1 MRLAHSP
8 NPLIFPET
16 NYPGV
21 RDLTHKF
28 RTAGGFSDFNHTSML
43 VPQSNLHCLSL
54 APALCQLYI
63 DHYPALALY
72 CDPSLSVSIRQ
83 PSLSFSL
90 LSAVGEKKK
99 TARGGLGGREQGARV
114 MISSWNCHWFCDMLM
129 PSLVSVRGAEWTN
142 YLKSWQSSKGVCK
155 TMLMVL
161 GGGPGGSL
169 NSQAGG
175 QWWDTVSYA
184 LNVLQIRRCKLVFN
198 CLTNQNGTSR
208 DVGWLIILIIS
219 VLGLWCCAHWLTVSG
234 SSAG

>member
-99 TARGGLGGREQGARV
+99 KQPEGAEAAENRAREWWFPHETAIDFVTCWCHLLFLSGERSERI
-114 MISSWNCHWFCDMLM
+114 ISSLDRAAKVYVKPCWWCWG
-129 PSLVSVRGAEWTN
+129 GA
-142 YLKSWQSSKGVCK
+142 QV
-155 TMLMVL
+155 V
-161 GGGPGGSL
+161 
-169 NSQAGG
+169 
-175 QWWDTVSYA
+175 
-184 LNVLQIRRCKLVFN
+184 
-198 CLTNQNGTSR
+198 
-208 DVGWLIILIIS
+208 
-219 VLGLWCCAHWLTVSG
+219 H
-234 SSAG
+234 